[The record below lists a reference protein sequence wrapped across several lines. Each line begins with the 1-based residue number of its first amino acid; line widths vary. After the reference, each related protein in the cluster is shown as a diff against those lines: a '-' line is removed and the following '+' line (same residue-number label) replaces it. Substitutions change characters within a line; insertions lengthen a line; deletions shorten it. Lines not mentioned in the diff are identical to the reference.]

1 MPGIPGAEVPTEG
14 LDDGFG
20 MSATM
25 HPTLVDGYTA
35 MKLLQRSLSTSPNY
49 P

>member
-1 MPGIPGAEVPTEG
+1 MPGLPEAEAPTEG
-14 LDDGFG
+14 LDDDLAV
-20 MSATM
+20 SAMM

-35 MKLLQRSLSTSPNY
+35 MKLLQRSLSTSPDY